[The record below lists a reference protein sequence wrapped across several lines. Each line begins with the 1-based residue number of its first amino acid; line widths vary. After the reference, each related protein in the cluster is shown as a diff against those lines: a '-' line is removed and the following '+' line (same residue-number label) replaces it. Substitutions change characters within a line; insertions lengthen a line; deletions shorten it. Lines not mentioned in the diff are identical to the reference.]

1 MVFTD
6 RLSNKPFLYWLLP
19 CSLSL
24 TAFFLAVTFHKVMQ
38 QHMQGVVR
46 FSVTTLL
53 QIYQEIFQLKQFE
66 KWLKFDRIMS
76 CELTLT
82 EL

>member
-1 MVFTD
+1 
-6 RLSNKPFLYWLLP
+6 
-19 CSLSL
+19 
-24 TAFFLAVTFHKVMQ
+24 MQ